1 VPWAHLLDRP
11 IHGFVDLG
19 AVPLD
24 RSLEDA
30 LEKGQ
35 TTRRY
40 LQRGGLRTVFGVIF
54 LPTFSLPGLPLQ
66 RYFLR
71 VFPR

>member
-1 VPWAHLLDRP
+1 VPWAYLLDRP

-19 AVPLD
+19 AGPLD
-24 RSLEDA
+24 RSIEDA

-35 TTRRY
+35 TIRKY

-54 LPTFSLPGLPLQ
+54 LPPFSLAGLPLR